1 MGGLFK
7 VVFLLGMLLCVSSSD
22 DIRNLE
28 VTGAADARLNGIYVA
43 RVGVEGRMPEFNNN
57 AERVRSI
64 TRIAR
69 ATWTNRP
76 YYEKDGAAIFFNRRW
91 NLLSPYSAGRELV
104 DYDCRSESALP
115 PIRARRHL
123 AGAQR

>member
-7 VVFLLGMLLCVSSSD
+7 AVFLLTLGMLLCVSSSD

-69 ATWTNRP
+69 ASWTNRP

-91 NLLSPYSAGRELV
+91 QLRSPYSNGRELV
-104 DYDCRSESALP
+104 LRLQKRVRTSPYGGMDRESFF
-115 PIRARRHL
+115 
-123 AGAQR
+123 